1 MGCFHSPPYPILFLV
16 INSYSLAVKE
26 WHCWPSATHLTEGS
40 TMACSRCG
48 TLGSV
53 PSAFICTFMGTLIQ
67 DTLLQIQLHG
77 NSIALSET
85 NSLSF
90 WASFGWSCLLYC
102 NDAKC
107 IKGDEHFMCLRRRV
121 LQIYSWFVFKNQ
133 SKASSRQNSLK
144 KIHLHLGILEE
155 NLNVPVMFP

>member
-26 WHCWPSATHLTEGS
+26 WHCWPSATHLTEGG

-53 PSAFICTFMGTLIQ
+53 PSAFICTLY
-67 DTLLQIQLHG
+67 G
-77 NSIALSET
+77 NF
-85 NSLSF
+85 NSRHTASNSATWEQHCLVRNNLSF

-107 IKGDEHFMCLRRRV
+107 IKGDEHFMCLRRRD

-144 KIHLHLGILEE
+144 KIHLYLGILEE